1 MSIKPT
7 KLMWKRMI
15 TVVLIITLSM
25 FCVIGYKLTD
35 IMIVKGDFYK
45 EKASEQQLYD
55 TETTALRGDIYD
67 CNMQLLATSATVWNV
82 YVTPNDFKSAFDND
96 ADKIAAA
103 KAKIAEGLSKILDLE
118 KQDIEEDLDKKS
130 SYVIIKRNIEKELAD
145 EVRKFISENSFGD
158 VIGLDESSKR
168 YYPNDSLAS
177 SVIGFV
183 GDDNQGLYGL
193 ELSYDT
199 ELTGT
204 PGRVIASKNAQGAD
218 MKFSYEYVEEAKKGK
233 SLVLTIDNY
242 IQEIAEKYLDEAVT
256 ENKVADRGTCI
267 VMNVNTGAILAMAVS
282 GDFNPNSPFELS
294 KEYKNKLKGLK
305 DEEYNKKKK
314 ELQNKMWRNKAVSDA
329 YEPGSVFKII
339 TCAAALEEGYTS
351 VKSSYSCSGHITVAG
366 QTYNCHKLE
375 GHGTQT
381 LSEAMQN
388 SCNPVFISLGQML
401 GVNTFSK
408 YFRAFGLTE
417 KTGIDLPGEAG
428 SSYHSEENMGLVELA
443 STSFGQTFKITP
455 IQLITAVSATV
466 NGGHLVQPHVVSE
479 MLDENKKTVSTT
491 STVKKRQVISSQT
504 SKTISELLFDV
515 VEVGGGKNA
524 YVAGYKIGGKTGTSQ
539 KVAENISESTDD
551 LYVASFLGVAPA
563 DDPEIAILFILDE
576 PKGDSYYGGTICAPS
591 GGKILSEVL
600 PYLGYEP
607 QYTEEQLESMSKSVE
622 DVVNTSVDTAKS
634 KLNSLGF
641 TVKVVGSG
649 ETVTS
654 QMPKAGAKI
663 YDGGV
668 VVLYTNGEKSDKT
681 KVPDFGGMTVAQ
693 VNSAAAEAGINVS
706 FEGSSLEN
714 SGVTAYSQSEAAGE
728 KVNLGSTVTVYF
740 RDNSTVDFSQG

>member
-1 MSIKPT
+1 
-7 KLMWKRMI
+7 
-15 TVVLIITLSM
+15 
-25 FCVIGYKLTD
+25 
-35 IMIVKGDFYK
+35 
-45 EKASEQQLYD
+45 
-55 TETTALRGDIYD
+55 
-67 CNMQLLATSATVWNV
+67 
-82 YVTPNDFKSAFDND
+82 
-96 ADKIAAA
+96 
-103 KAKIAEGLSKILDLE
+103 
-118 KQDIEEDLDKKS
+118 
-130 SYVIIKRNIEKELAD
+130 
-145 EVRKFISENSFGD
+145 
-158 VIGLDESSKR
+158 
-168 YYPNDSLAS
+168 
-177 SVIGFV
+177 
-183 GDDNQGLYGL
+183 
-193 ELSYDT
+193 
-199 ELTGT
+199 
-204 PGRVIASKNAQGAD
+204 
-218 MKFSYEYVEEAKKGK
+218 
-233 SLVLTIDNY
+233 
-242 IQEIAEKYLDEAVT
+242 
-256 ENKVADRGTCI
+256 
-267 VMNVNTGAILAMAVS
+267 MNVNTGAILAMAVS

-294 KEYKNKLKGLK
+294 KEYKTQLKGLK
-305 DEEYNKKKK
+305 GDEYDEKKK

-339 TCAAALEEGYTS
+339 TCSAALEEGYTS

-428 SSYHSEENMGLVELA
+428 SSYHNEENMGLVELA

-491 STVKKRQVISSQT
+491 STVKKRQVISSET

-539 KVAENISESTDD
+539 KVAENLSESTDD

-591 GGKILSEVL
+591 GGKILAEVL

-681 KVPDFGGMTVAQ
+681 KVPDFGGMTVSQ

>member
-35 IMIVKGDFYK
+35 IMIVNGDFYK

-130 SYVIIKRNIEKELAD
+130 SYVVIKRNIEKELAD

-294 KEYKNKLKGLK
+294 KEYKNQLKGLK
-305 DEEYNKKKK
+305 DKEYNKKKK

-428 SSYHSEENMGLVELA
+428 SSYHNEENMGLVELA

-491 STVKKRQVISSQT
+491 STVKKRQVISSET

-539 KVAENISESTDD
+539 KVAENLSESTDD

-681 KVPDFGGMTVAQ
+681 EVPDFVGMTVAQ

-714 SGVTAYSQSEAAGE
+714 SGVTAYSQSEAAGA

>member
-1 MSIKPT
+1 
-7 KLMWKRMI
+7 MI

-35 IMIVKGDFYK
+35 IMIVNGDFYK

-130 SYVIIKRNIEKELAD
+130 SYVVIKRNIEKELAD

-294 KEYKNKLKGLK
+294 KEYKNQLKGLK
-305 DEEYNKKKK
+305 DKEYNKKKK

-351 VKSSYSCSGHITVAG
+351 VNSSYSCSGHITVAG

-428 SSYHSEENMGLVELA
+428 SSYHNEENMGLVELA

-539 KVAENISESTDD
+539 KVAENLSESTDD

-681 KVPDFGGMTVAQ
+681 EVPNFVGMTVAQ
-693 VNSAAAEAGINVS
+693 VNSAAAEVGINVS

-714 SGVTAYSQSEAAGE
+714 SGVTAYSQSEAAGA

>member
-130 SYVIIKRNIEKELAD
+130 SYVVIKRNIEKELAD

-681 KVPDFGGMTVAQ
+681 EVPDFGGMTVAQ

>member
-35 IMIVKGDFYK
+35 IMIVNGDFYK

-96 ADKIAAA
+96 ADKIAVA
-103 KAKIAEGLSKILDLE
+103 KTKIAEGLSKILDLE
-118 KQDIEEDLDKKS
+118 KQDIEEDLNKKS

-267 VMNVNTGAILAMAVS
+267 VMNVNTGAVLAMAVK
-282 GDFNPNSPFELS
+282 GDFNPN
-294 KEYKNKLKGLK
+294 
-305 DEEYNKKKK
+305 
-314 ELQNKMWRNKAVSDA
+314 DA
-329 YEPGSVFKII
+329 F
-339 TCAAALEEGYTS
+339 
-351 VKSSYSCSGHITVAG
+351 
-366 QTYNCHKLE
+366 
-375 GHGTQT
+375 T
-381 LSEAMQN
+381 LS
-388 SCNPVFISLGQML
+388 
-401 GVNTFSK
+401 
-408 YFRAFGLTE
+408 
-417 KTGIDLPGEAG
+417 
-428 SSYHSEENMGLVELA
+428 
-443 STSFGQTFKITP
+443 
-455 IQLITAVSATV
+455 
-466 NGGHLVQPHVVSE
+466 
-479 MLDENKKTVSTT
+479 
-491 STVKKRQVISSQT
+491 
-504 SKTISELLFDV
+504 
-515 VEVGGGKNA
+515 
-524 YVAGYKIGGKTGTSQ
+524 
-539 KVAENISESTDD
+539 
-551 LYVASFLGVAPA
+551 
-563 DDPEIAILFILDE
+563 
-576 PKGDSYYGGTICAPS
+576 
-591 GGKILSEVL
+591 
-600 PYLGYEP
+600 
-607 QYTEEQLESMSKSVE
+607 
-622 DVVNTSVDTAKS
+622 
-634 KLNSLGF
+634 
-641 TVKVVGSG
+641 
-649 ETVTS
+649 
-654 QMPKAGAKI
+654 
-663 YDGGV
+663 
-668 VVLYTNGEKSDKT
+668 
-681 KVPDFGGMTVAQ
+681 
-693 VNSAAAEAGINVS
+693 
-706 FEGSSLEN
+706 
-714 SGVTAYSQSEAAGE
+714 
-728 KVNLGSTVTVYF
+728 
-740 RDNSTVDFSQG
+740 